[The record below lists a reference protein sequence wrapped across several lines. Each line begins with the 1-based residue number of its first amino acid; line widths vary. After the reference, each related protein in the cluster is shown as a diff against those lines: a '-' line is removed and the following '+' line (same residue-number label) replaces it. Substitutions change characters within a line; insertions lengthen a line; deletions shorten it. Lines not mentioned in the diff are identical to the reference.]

1 MEEPHIRRLKNARPG
16 IAEIDAWCQVLHGE
30 LAAELHTNGSAM
42 SVPWT
47 VFAAK
52 QLRNVRDQLHSLPA
66 APTRR
71 HIRFRYRDSVLS
83 E

>member
-1 MEEPHIRRLKNARPG
+1 MEKPHIRRLKNARPG

-52 QLRNVRDQLHSLPA
+52 QPTKCERSTSFTTRSPDQKAH
-66 APTRR
+66 
-71 HIRFRYRDSVLS
+71 
-83 E
+83 

>member
-1 MEEPHIRRLKNARPG
+1 MEKPHIRRLKNARPG

-52 QLRNVRDQLHSLPA
+52 
-66 APTRR
+66 
-71 HIRFRYRDSVLS
+71 
-83 E
+83 